1 MRYIAILVTVMVS
14 LELLGASFATAMPTN
29 KAVVRASSPNVIHVM
44 QGCGKHYHRDKAN
57 QCVPD

>member
-1 MRYIAILVTVMVS
+1 MRHIAFLATLIVS
-14 LELLGASFATAMPTN
+14 LELLGASVATAMPAN
-29 KAVVRASSPNVIHVM
+29 KAVVKASSTNLMQVM